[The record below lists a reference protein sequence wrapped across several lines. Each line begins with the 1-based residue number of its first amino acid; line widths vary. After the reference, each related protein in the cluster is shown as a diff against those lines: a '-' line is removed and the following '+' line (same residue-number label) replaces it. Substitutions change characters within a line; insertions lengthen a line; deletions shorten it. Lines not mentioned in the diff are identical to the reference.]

1 MQLIIEKLAA
11 LIDVKSLMSLAI
23 LVVFVTLALTGVL
36 PEDKVM
42 EVILIIVTFYFAKT
56 QAPPAQ

>member
-56 QAPPAQ
+56 QTPPAQ

>member
-23 LVVFVTLALTGVL
+23 LIVFMVLALTGVL

-56 QAPPAQ
+56 QTPPAQ